1 MASRYRIPT
10 DAERLERYFMEL
22 QRAIPNPGR
31 DWAKTAKPC
40 KYLKL
45 LEERK
50 EMLSNDTE
58 ETW

>member
-22 QRAIPNPGR
+22 QRVIPNPGR

-50 EMLSNDTE
+50 EMLSNATE